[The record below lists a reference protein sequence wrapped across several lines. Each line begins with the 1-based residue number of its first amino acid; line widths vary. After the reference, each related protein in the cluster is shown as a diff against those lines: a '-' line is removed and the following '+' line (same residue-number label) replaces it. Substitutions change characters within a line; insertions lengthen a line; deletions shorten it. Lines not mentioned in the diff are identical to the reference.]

1 MPVEPDNDDI
11 ADALERLADGQPNK
25 PPRPAAPPGSS
36 EFRAPARPA
45 QPDATT
51 PPKTPVPTKPQ
62 AAAKPKPARPDRPD
76 RPDRPVE
83 PPSTQWSDDEAAEV
97 RAAAEVEPAEYNPLS
112 EIVDTDD
119 VGVPAPE
126 DEVLAPHAPPKEA
139 APRRS
144 IGVPRSHEFRRTVIP
159 ILLTCGVLLI
169 GIGAL
174 RWIGG
179 AESVFSDMS
188 TPLCGALC
196 GVGAFLLIVA
206 ALNMLQVK
214 AELAAA
220 TKRPS

>member
-1 MPVEPDNDDI
+1 MPIEPDNDDI
-11 ADALERLADGQPNK
+11 ADALERLADGQPDK
-25 PPRPAAPPGSS
+25 PPRPAAPPGASS
-36 EFRAPARPA
+36 EFRAARPA
-45 QPDATT
+45 EPEATT
-51 PPKTPVPTKPQ
+51 PPKTPTSAKPPP
-62 AAAKPKPARPDRPD
+62 AAKPKPARPDRPD

-97 RAAAEVEPAEYNPLS
+97 RAAAAAEPAEYNPLS

-126 DEVLAPHAPPKEA
+126 DEALAPHAPAKEP

-188 TPLCGALC
+188 TPLCATLC

-220 TKRPS
+220 TKRPT